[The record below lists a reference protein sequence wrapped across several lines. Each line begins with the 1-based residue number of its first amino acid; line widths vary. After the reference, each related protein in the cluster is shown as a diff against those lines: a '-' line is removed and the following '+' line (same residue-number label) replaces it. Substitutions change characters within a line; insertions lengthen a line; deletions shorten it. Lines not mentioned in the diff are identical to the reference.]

1 MKVAVTYPP
10 LRSEKGY
17 PTLGQ
22 NRQFQW
28 FNNPSY
34 LYPVVPA
41 SAATL
46 LKNDG
51 FDVIWKDAIA
61 EEMSWENYCKWF
73 EREKPELAAIETKTP
88 VIKQHW
94 KTVSYLKALSPG
106 TEFVLMGDHVTAL
119 PKESLVE
126 CPKLDYII
134 TGGDYDFALL
144 KLAKYLRDGSEAP
157 KGIWFRD
164 NGAIRGSNEFE
175 MIKDLD
181 DLPFVDRD
189 LTKWRLY
196 KEYNFKGFPYT
207 YIMSGRDCPWHK
219 CAFCSWTTLYPNFRV
234 RSTENVLDEIGMLIE
249 KYGVKEIFDDTGTFP
264 TGKWLERF
272 CDGMIQ
278 RGYNEE
284 VLFSCN
290 MRFDYITPERAKLM
304 KKAGF
309 RLLKLG
315 LESANQETLDRLNKG
330 MNVDQILSGC
340 KAAKEAGLVVHL
352 TMMVGHPWESKEQ
365 ALRTLKLA
373 KKLMISGDAD
383 VLQATVLIPYPGTPL
398 YKEAL
403 ENGWFRIDPKD
414 YERYDMRE
422 PVLKTPMRPEEVMNI
437 CDRIY
442 TDIFLDPRYIL
453 NRLIGIRD
461 AEDVRFVLKGA
472 RAVLG
477 HIKDFRGI

>member
-1 MKVAVTYPP
+1 
-10 LRSEKGY
+10 
-17 PTLGQ
+17 
-22 NRQFQW
+22 
-28 FNNPSY
+28 
-34 LYPVVPA
+34 
-41 SAATL
+41 
-46 LKNDG
+46 
-51 FDVIWKDAIA
+51 
-61 EEMSWENYCKWF
+61 
-73 EREKPELAAIETKTP
+73 
-88 VIKQHW
+88 
-94 KTVSYLKALSPG
+94 
-106 TEFVLMGDHVTAL
+106 
-119 PKESLVE
+119 
-126 CPKLDYII
+126 
-134 TGGDYDFALL
+134 
-144 KLAKYLRDGSEAP
+144 
-157 KGIWFRD
+157 
-164 NGAIRGSNEFE
+164 
-175 MIKDLD
+175 
-181 DLPFVDRD
+181 
-189 LTKWRLY
+189 
-196 KEYNFKGFPYT
+196 
-207 YIMSGRDCPWHK
+207 MSGRDCPWHK

-249 KYGVKEIFDDTGTFP
+249 KYRVKEIFDDTGTFP

-330 MNVDQILSGC
+330 MNVDQISSGC
-340 KAAKEAGLVVHL
+340 RAAKEAGLVVHL

-365 ALRTLKLA
+365 ALRTLKIA

-398 YKEAL
+398 YNEAL

-442 TDIFLDPRYIL
+442 TDIFLSPRYIL
-453 NRLIGIRD
+453 NRLISIRD
-461 AEDVRFVLKGA
+461 IDDVRFTLKGA
-472 RAVLG
+472 KAVLG
-477 HIKDFRGI
+477 HIRDFR